1 MLTCADS
8 SSSRLFSSS
17 ESTSFCLVISSSLL
31 RASAF
36 SSAWNTHTHTHIY
49 SPKTHTYIQQTHTH
63 SPITHTYT
71 QTFSK
76 HTHTHIHRPHT
87 YTHTNIHR
95 TYTHTHSTIN
105 HTHTHTHT
113 LPKPTHMHST
123 QTQHARTHTQNNN
136 DKLAEAAVRTEC
148 GSSVPGG
155 HSARPVLKVITA
167 RGSGFNLT

>member
-1 MLTCADS
+1 
-8 SSSRLFSSS
+8 
-17 ESTSFCLVISSSLL
+17 LVISSSLL

-63 SPITHTYT
+63 SPITHTHT
-71 QTFSK
+71 HK
-76 HTHTHIHRPHT
+76 HSANTHTHAHSP
-87 YTHTNIHR
+87 NIH
-95 TYTHTHSTIN
+95 TKTHIHIQQSI
-105 HTHTHTHT
+105 THT
-113 LPKPTHMHST
+113 LPKPTHMPST